1 MKTTEAAARQHGDS
15 GKRRF
20 FGHPWPLATLF
31 GMEVWERFSFYGM
44 QAILLIYLYYE
55 ASRGGLAIDQSVAIG
70 IVGAYGSSVYLATI
84 LGGWFADR
92 VFGAERTLFY
102 SGIVVMLGHIA
113 LAILPGVYGVTAGLI
128 LVALGSGGV
137 KATCSALVG
146 SLYEPGSPRRD
157 AGFSIF
163 YLGINIGGFVGP
175 LLTGLLQ
182 QNAGFHYGFGIAAVG
197 MAIGL
202 AQYTAGRKGLP
213 DDQKAA
219 PDPIA
224 PATLKRYLGIALVVL
239 AVVVGAALAG
249 WIRADN
255 LSGVM
260 LGIIAVAALCYFAV
274 ILRSTH
280 VSPEERSRVLA
291 FIPLF
296 LTSAAYWALYS
307 QSYTVITAFFDQRV
321 DRSLFGWEIPVGWLV
336 SVQALTIILFSGVFA
351 WLWTTLGKRQPSSA
365 GKFVI
370 AMAIIGATFLGYLPF
385 LGSEGASMPL
395 AMLVLLLLGFTAS
408 ELCLSPIGLSV
419 TTKLAPRAF
428 QTQMMALFFLSLAL
442 GFAAGGKLGA
452 FYTEDTEV
460 GYFIAMAAIGG
471 VSALLLAACL
481 PFIRRAMRGA
491 D

>member
-1 MKTTEAAARQHGDS
+1 METSNPAGNS
-15 GKRRF
+15 GKERRF

-55 ASRGGLAIDQSVAIG
+55 ASRGGLAMDQSVAIG

-84 LGGWFADR
+84 LGGWLADR

-113 LAILPGVYGVTAGLI
+113 LAILPGVYGVTAGLM

-146 SLYEPGSPRRD
+146 ALYEAGSPKRD

-182 QNAGFHYGFGIAAVG
+182 QKAGFHVGFGIAAVG

-213 DDQKAA
+213 DDQKVA
-219 PDPIA
+219 PNPVA
-224 PATLKRYLGIALVVL
+224 PTTLKRYLVMAVIAITVLVVATL
-239 AVVVGAALAG
+239 GGLV
-249 WIRADN
+249 RANN
-255 LSGVM
+255 LSEVM
-260 LGIIAVAALCYFAV
+260 LAIIAVATVAYFAT
-274 ILRSTH
+274 ILRSSQVTR
-280 VSPEERSRVLA
+280 EERSRVLA

-321 DRSLFGWEIPVGWLV
+321 DRVVFGWEIPVGWLV

-385 LGSEGASMPL
+385 LGEDGSSMPL
-395 AMLVLLLLGFTAS
+395 IMLVLLLLGFTAS

-419 TTKLAPRAF
+419 TTKLAPRSF
-428 QTQMMALFFLSLAL
+428 QTQMMALFFLSLSL

-452 FYTEDTEV
+452 FYTEDSAV

-471 VSALLLAACL
+471 GSALLLALCL

>member
-1 MKTTEAAARQHGDS
+1 MKTTEDAARPGEE
-15 GKRRF
+15 RRF

-55 ASRGGLAIDQSVAIG
+55 ASRGGLGIDQSIAIG
-70 IVGAYGSSVYLATI
+70 IVGAYGSSVYLSTI

-102 SGIVVMLGHIA
+102 SGIVVMTGHIA
-113 LAILPGVYGVTAGLI
+113 LAVLPGVHGVTVGLVC
-128 LVALGSGGV
+128 VALGSGGV

-146 SLYEPGSPRRD
+146 SLYEPGSPKRD

-202 AQYTAGRKGLP
+202 MQYAKGRKHLP
-213 DDQKAA
+213 NDQKTA
-219 PDPIA
+219 PDPIGA
-224 PATLKRYLGIALVVL
+224 SSLKRYVAAAVVALAALGL
-239 AVVVGAALAG
+239 AVALG
-249 WIRADN
+249 WVRAEN
-255 LSGVM
+255 LSGVL
-260 LGIIAVAALCYFAV
+260 LGIIAVAAVVYFAV
-274 ILRSTH
+274 ILRSSHITAD
-280 VSPEERSRVLA
+280 ERSRVYA

-336 SVQALTIILFSGVFA
+336 SVQALTIIVFSGVFA
-351 WLWTTLGKRQPSSA
+351 WLWTALGKRQPSSA
-365 GKFVI
+365 GKFVL

-385 LGSEGASMPL
+385 LGGEGASMPL
-395 AMLVLLLLGFTAS
+395 FVLVLLLLGFTAS

-419 TTKLAPRAF
+419 STKLAPKAF

-442 GFAAGGKLGA
+442 GFAAGGELGA
-452 FYTEDTEV
+452 YYTEETEV

-471 VSALLLAACL
+471 VTTVLLALCL
-481 PFIRRAMRGA
+481 PFIRRAMKGA